1 MPAERIA
8 VYTTVYP
15 AVLSYLADW
24 YASVRA
30 QTDRDFDL
38 WIGVDALQREQV
50 IAAMGAGDA
59 DAGVVSATMVM
70 APAGASPAEVRAH
83 AIDRMLDKY
92 HGIVFTD
99 SDDLLHPTRVAAAR
113 AALESYDVAACALR
127 MVDADARDLGVDF
140 GPAADED
147 PVEMLPRNNVFGLSN
162 TAYRTEVLRR
172 CLPIPAENP
181 LVDWLL
187 ATRAH
192 ALGARMVFD
201 ATPLMSYRQHGENI
215 ARVLPP
221 FSGAEVDAAARH
233 VLRHYRSLLEG
244 PVALRDPQRARIDA
258 ESRRVREFH
267 LALAESAERRQRYIE
282 ALNSLPPHYVWWWC
296 VANPKLEDVW
306 RS

>member
-1 MPAERIA
+1 MRAERLA

-15 AVLSYLADW
+15 AVLPYLAEW

-30 QTDRDFDL
+30 QTDSEFDL
-38 WIGVDALQREQV
+38 WIGVDALGRDEV
-50 IAAMGAGDA
+50 LAAMGADA
-59 DAGVVSATMVM
+59 VAAACITTVM
-70 APAGASPAEVRAH
+70 APPGASPAQVRAH
-83 AIDRMLDKY
+83 AIGRMVDDYYGL
-92 HGIVFTD
+92 VFTD
-99 SDDLLHPTRVAAAR
+99 SDDLLHPERVAAAR

-127 MVDADARDLGVDF
+127 MVDAEGRDLGVDF
-140 GPAADED
+140 GPAEGED

-162 TAYRTEVLRR
+162 TAYRTEMLRR

-192 ALGARMVFD
+192 ALGARMAFD

-221 FSGAEVDAAARH
+221 FSGAEVDAASRH
-233 VLRHYRSLLEG
+233 VLRHYHSLLDG
-244 PVALRDPQRARIDA
+244 PARLRDPQRERIDA
-258 ESRRVREFH
+258 ESRRVRTFH
-267 LALAESAERRQRYIE
+267 LSLAASAERRRRYID
-282 ALNSLPPHYVWWWC
+282 ALNALPPRYVWWWC